1 MPTALRTYLFTNLL
15 GYGHLLQVDGDA
27 AAARVLRAYRL
38 VVKAQIPPA
47 PTATIQ
53 EVSGDTIYA
62 AFRFPDDAIRASLA
76 IVRAVEGHNRRKPE
90 TPIRIGIGIHAGQTV
105 REGKDYVGAA
115 VALAVRLSHAAEPEQ
130 ILITDTVYGL
140 VRTGDV
146 APMNDLGV
154 WGPRGFGQTV
164 HVYEVVAPRAG
175 ASAARPRTDAQRLLL
190 TILFTDIV
198 LSTDRE
204 VALGDRGWKAL
215 VERHHAVVRA
225 ELQRHQGRE
234 VDTAGDGFFATFDAP
249 SRAIECSLAIRE
261 GVRSL
266 GLDVR
271 VGIHVGECEIVAGK
285 VGGIAVVVGAR
296 TREAARPGE
305 VLVTQT
311 VKDVVSGGSFLFA
324 TPRVR
329 SLKGIPGRWRLYS
342 VGAGSSL
349 EPSVLVHQ
357 DKTT

>member
-15 GYGHLLQVDGDA
+15 GYGQVLQVDGDA
-27 AAARVLRAYRL
+27 AAARLLRVYRRL
-38 VVKAQIPPA
+38 VKGQIPA
-47 PTATIQ
+47 VPTATIQ

-62 AFRFPDDAIRASLA
+62 AFRFPGDAIRAALA

-90 TPIRIGIGIHAGQTV
+90 MPIRIGTGIHAGQAV
-105 REGKDYVGAA
+105 RQGRDYVGSA
-115 VALAVRLSHAAEPEQ
+115 VAISMRLSHAAEPEQ

-140 VRTGDV
+140 VRTGGV

-175 ASAARPRTDAQRLLL
+175 TSAPRPRSDLQRLLL
-190 TILFTDIV
+190 AVLFTDIV
-198 LSTDRE
+198 LSTHRE
-204 VALGDRGWKAL
+204 VALGDRSWKLL

-225 ELQRHQGRE
+225 ELQRHHGRE

-249 SRAIECSLAIRE
+249 SRAIECSLAIRD
-261 GVRSL
+261 GVRTL
-266 GLDVR
+266 GLDIR

-296 TREAARPGE
+296 TREAASPGE

-311 VKDVVSGGSFLFA
+311 VKDVVSGGSFVFA

-329 SLKGIPGRWRLYS
+329 SLKGIPGKWRLYG
-342 VGAGSSL
+342 VEAGAPS
-349 EPSVLVHQ
+349 EPSVLEHQ
-357 DKTT
+357 DEIT